1 MYWQH
6 IFIRCHIFC
15 SFSHLAPSPMGFSKA
30 LSTSSASCS
39 ATSCSPRSLR
49 APRPPAASPW
59 PTCSCPPCSCPLPPD
74 FASSLSLKLGLRPRF
89 GLGSGM
95 GLRPDCLKKFRFASF
110 LLSLK
115 QQFKIPFTLAL
126 HQSLVHSWIQLSHK
140 IEITTNAQTIDSDLT
155 YFQVCHKADWC
166 CPLPLWGSKG
176 SGFLGIGCLRPL
188 PAEITMTMHK

>member
-49 APRPPAASPW
+49 APRPPAASPC
-59 PTCSCPPCSCPLPPD
+59 PTLACPPCSCPLPPD

-89 GLGSGM
+89 GLGSGI
-95 GLRPDCLKKFRFASF
+95 GLRPDCLEKFQFASF
-110 LLSLK
+110 LLLLNIS
-115 QQFKIPFTLAL
+115 FTLAFS
-126 HQSLVHSWIQLSHK
+126 QPYTQLNP
-140 IEITTNAQTIDSDLT
+140 TNTSAKYPKTQKSPPPELLT
-155 YFQVCHKADWC
+155 
-166 CPLPLWGSKG
+166 
-176 SGFLGIGCLRPL
+176 LRPNLFSGLSQSRLVL
-188 PAEITMTMHK
+188 PSPSVGE